1 MELNKEQNMQ
11 FKAMKKAF
19 KHGQSCRK
27 CGKKL
32 ASHKM
37 TVDHIIPVS
46 DPSVD
51 PFDMLNRQVLCMP
64 CHREKTHQENLER
77 HKKKLEWRPPS
88 MIRDQQHQ
96 EIKQGRTT

>member
-11 FKAMKKAF
+11 FKAAKKAF
-19 KHGQSCRK
+19 KHGQSCRN

-32 ASHKM
+32 SSHKM

-46 DPSVD
+46 EPGVD
-51 PFDMLNRQVLCMP
+51 PFDMLNWQVLCLP
-64 CHREKTHQENLER
+64 CHREKTHKENLAR

-88 MIRDQQHQ
+88 MIRDQQHK
-96 EIKQGRTT
+96 EIKEGKIS